1 MSLLEKGP
9 NIEDKTPFL
18 WYLNFEMPK
27 PINVDKMI
35 YYEWEWE
42 INENNLKE
50 YRFKLATLNQPLNFL
65 IKLIEKYTQIIKTE
79 KLKDIKKINLKI
91 ENLNHEER
99 KRLSSILLTNNLE
112 NKILTKLIL
121 DKIEELN
128 LEYNI
133 LISPYITKILTLEK
147 DYSFIEIQTL
157 INYYKKTLK

>member
-1 MSLLEKGP
+1 
-9 NIEDKTPFL
+9 
-18 WYLNFEMPK
+18 MPK

-65 IKLIEKYTQIIKTE
+65 IKLIERDTEIIKTE

-133 LISPYITKILTLEK
+133 LISPYITKILTLEEN
-147 DYSFIEIQTL
+147 YSFIDIQRL
-157 INYYKKTLK
+157 INDCKKTLK